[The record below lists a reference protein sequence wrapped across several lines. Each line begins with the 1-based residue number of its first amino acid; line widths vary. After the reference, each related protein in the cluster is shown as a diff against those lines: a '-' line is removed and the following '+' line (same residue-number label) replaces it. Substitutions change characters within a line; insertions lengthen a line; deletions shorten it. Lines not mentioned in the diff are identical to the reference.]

1 MKKEEIRNKI
11 QNDEEFAVGALL
23 SLYQQQVPEEQMAK
37 TTAVQNARGF
47 NKMDSGILSSISQF
61 YLKKGYL
68 TPKQIRMIIP
78 KLLKYAEQLSEIG
91 VEKAS
96 LKEAEEKKKQD
107 KDVVRKA
114 KSKRTQKIELSFTF
128 DPVLVDEV
136 KKINGRLFNKEDKTW
151 YIPKTAT
158 NIEKIKEL
166 GFNISEELEEWYK
179 EQTEGITDDIDVPG
193 LNNVLRPFQK
203 EAVSF
208 VETKNGRALIADEM
222 GLGKS
227 LESLAYLQLYKDKL
241 FPTIIV
247 CPASVKLN
255 WKAEIKKWT
264 DLGKYTEIL
273 QGSTPYA
280 PSKDKQIFI
289 INYDILKNWHKFLI
303 SKMKPNLIIGDEIH
317 LCKNKNA
324 KRSQALAY
332 IAKYTRHFIGLTG
345 TPILNKPVEIYNP
358 IKMIK
363 PTLFPNFWNFA
374 TRYCNPINNGFGWD
388 FGGATNT
395 AELNQI
401 LSKEMLLRRKK
412 EDVAKELP
420 ERSFVAMPIEITNRD
435 EYEKAEED
443 LISYLKTIDKEKAKR
458 AERAEVLTKV
468 NVLKQLALKGKMNTS
483 INWIEEFIENEKLVV
498 FTNLRETSDILKN
511 KFGDNCVKLVGGMT
525 DNQKND
531 AINKFWNDS
540 ARLFVGNMKAAGV
553 GINLQCASN
562 ACFIEYP
569 WQPGDYNQCTE
580 RIHRIGQDKPVT
592 IYNHIANK
600 TIEENIVKLLEK
612 KAVVANQVI
621 DGTDTDEDSGVFNE
635 LIKNL

>member
-612 KAVVANQVI
+612 KAVIANQVI